1 MKMAGVWVAVMVR
14 GAPHIL
20 FPKYVF
26 CNSKIGATL
35 YEIIMG
41 YMGAY
46 PCTKKRLDEHATVD
60 SKGMFCFASKIQ
72 SFHCNVKLSEG
83 TRNVRYVACCKGCS
97 MLTWIEDVYNL
108 PHTKKRPCCIYA
120 CRGMHELWPHK
131 TLQAKRCILIRP
143 CYWWYIDPTGKSPP
157 GCVQWLQLLVP
168 EGQWCCSVLVGCFIT
183 LGLFHTAMENGLFIY
198 VVIKTKLKHAFTLW

>member
-1 MKMAGVWVAVMVR
+1 MCFV
-14 GAPHIL
+14 I
-20 FPKYVF
+20 PKLEQHYWD
-26 CNSKIGATL
+26 IWGRIPAQ
-35 YEIIMG
+35 
-41 YMGAY
+41 
-46 PCTKKRLDEHATVD
+46 KRLDEHATVD
-60 SKGMFCFASKIQ
+60 SKGMFFFASKIQ
-72 SFHCNVKLSEG
+72 SFHYNVKLPEG

-97 MLTWIEDVYNL
+97 MLIWIEDVYNL

-120 CRGMHELWPHK
+120 CRGMQTLWPHK

-198 VVIKTKLKHAFTLW
+198 VVIKTCIYPLVN

>member
-1 MKMAGVWVAVMVR
+1 MKMAGVWVAVMAR
-14 GAPHIL
+14 GAPHIF

-35 YEIIMG
+35 LG

-46 PCTKKRLDEHATVD
+46 PCTRKTWWTCHCRLQRHV
-60 SKGMFCFASKIQ
+60 FFASKIQ
-72 SFHCNVKLSEG
+72 SFHYNVKLPEG

-97 MLTWIEDVYNL
+97 MLIWIEDVYNL

-120 CRGMHELWPHK
+120 CRGMQTLWPHK

-198 VVIKTKLKHAFTLW
+198 VVIKTCIYPLVN